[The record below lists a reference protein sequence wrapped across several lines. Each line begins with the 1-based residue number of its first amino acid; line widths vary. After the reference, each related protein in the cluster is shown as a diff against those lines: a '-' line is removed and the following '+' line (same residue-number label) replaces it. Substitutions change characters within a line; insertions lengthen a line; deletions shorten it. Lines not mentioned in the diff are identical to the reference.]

1 MKIRLVGDRLSVEL
15 FRIAGIPGETAG
27 NEQEVNDKINRF
39 MQEQDVG
46 IVLVSSSC
54 AAMMGD
60 AFRTYIQ
67 RRKLPLVLRIPDR
80 FRREGDAAEIKEYLQ
95 RSLGIRL

>member
-1 MKIRLVGDRLSVEL
+1 MKIRLVGDKLSVEL
-15 FRIAGIPGETAG
+15 FRIAGIPGKTAETAETVHE
-27 NEQEVNDKINRF
+27 NINRF
-39 MQEQDVG
+39 MQEDGVG

-54 AAMMGD
+54 AAKLGNE
-60 AFRTYIQ
+60 FRTYIQ